1 MIALIQD
8 VSDSAIARPHVQVN
22 HALASIFGAALPN
35 VWVMAGIT
43 VGLLVLLAYLLRVPH
58 QFPLRGIVMAFTAL
72 AFVGSGVVLG
82 IQVWHAVPH
91 DLPDAK
97 AEIKAAEVSAE
108 QQKVEQQPVAALDTY
123 VPPMPG
129 SDSAVRHAQ
138 PSMNGLPSGTVWD
151 ELTNQ
156 SVAQVVKYYTNDDN
170 HPGWQV
176 EFSAPNGMVL
186 RRTIT
191 AGGQLANERLRILAR
206 PNVDPR
212 GKKTEIEFEL
222 TRRLK

>member
-1 MIALIQD
+1 MIAFFQD
-8 VSDSAIARPHVQVN
+8 VSDTAAVVPAAPHVHTV
-22 HALASIFGAALPN
+22 LGAALPN

-43 VGLLVLLAYLLRVPH
+43 VGLLVLLGYLLRVPH
-58 QFPLRGIVMAFTAL
+58 QYPVRGMIMAFTTL

-82 IQVWHAVPH
+82 IQIWNAVPH
-91 DLPDAK
+91 NLPDVK
-97 AEIKAAEVSAE
+97 AAIKASE
-108 QQKVEQQPVAALDTY
+108 QHEVEQQPVAELHTY

-129 SDSAVRHAQ
+129 ADTAVRHEQ

-151 ELTNQ
+151 ELTSR
-156 SVAQVVKYYTNDDN
+156 SVAQVVKYYADDEN

-186 RRTIT
+186 RRTVT
-191 AGGQLANERLRILAR
+191 SGGQLANERLRILAR
-206 PNVDPR
+206 PNVDPH

>member
-1 MIALIQD
+1 MIDLLQE
-8 VSDSAIARPHVQVN
+8 VTDSALVAPTQLPHP
-22 HALASIFGAALPN
+22 ALGASAALPN

-43 VGLLVLLAYLLRVPH
+43 VGLFALLGYLLKVPSQYPLRGTIVAFTTLAFASSMVILGIRVWHVVPH
-58 QFPLRGIVMAFTAL
+58 Q
-72 AFVGSGVVLG
+72 
-82 IQVWHAVPH
+82 
-91 DLPDAK
+91 LPDVK
-97 AEIKAAEVSAE
+97 AGIRA
-108 QQKVEQQPVAALDTY
+108 VEQHQVDKQPVAALDTY

-129 SDSAVRHAQ
+129 TDSAIRHEQ
-138 PSMNGLPSGTVWD
+138 PETNGLPSGTVWD
-151 ELTNQ
+151 ETTNR
-156 SVAQVVKYYTNDDN
+156 SVPEVVKYYADDTN

-191 AGGQLANERLRILAR
+191 GGGQLENERLRILAR
-206 PNVDPR
+206 PNVDPH